1 MKKLIYLALFISL
14 LNGKSEII
22 YTIKY
27 LPNTT
32 FNVTTSISSENFID
46 IVDGNKSAIE
56 SLKNKGISFP
66 AIIKQIQE
74 SSKIIK
80 NKDLDKNGN
89 LSMETKHISNENYIL
104 RDNKKIKIKNF
115 TDKLSG
121 STFYQTKLKNGDIK
135 LNKIKSDKLSQEEKK
150 LIFNIY
156 STIPNSESFS
166 NKKFKIGDIYEEKT
180 PLTIPINNINMNL
193 IQNSQYKLK
202 EIKNNLAIFDIRS
215 SYTLNINMQKNK
227 NLDINFEGFGHGE
240 IIYDIKNM
248 FNKKHSFLMNFDID
262 IKMYGLSMKMKTISN
277 TNTLK
282 ELNLN

>member
-115 TDKLSG
+115 TDKLTG
-121 STFYQTKLKNGDIK
+121 SIFYQTKLKNGDIK
-135 LNKIKSDKLSQEEKK
+135 LNKIKSNKLSLEEKK

-156 STIPNSESFS
+156 SNIPNSESFS

-180 PLTIPINNINMNL
+180 PLRVPINNINMNL

-202 EIKNNLAIFDIRS
+202 EIKDNLAIFDIRS

-227 NLDINFEGFGHGE
+227 NLDINFDGFGHGE